1 MLNRP
6 FVQHTIFKQLF
17 FCFYEQAVNKETYVL
32 FYVSTR
38 LPTIF
43 FFFLDQHHNLRCLQH
58 KVLASFNRF
67 ISGFFFTTNEAQ
79 RAPNNGANHCLFPD
93 PSLDFPPFTP
103 DSYFISKQL
112 DFRGIPRTNK
122 YLPFP
127 AYIFCVYFSI
137 QLPVFKLVWWWQGSS
152 GNLSLDINGV
162 ALKCR

>member
-32 FYVSTR
+32 LYVATR
-38 LPTIF
+38 LTTI
-43 FFFLDQHHNLRCLQH
+43 FFLDQHHNLCCLQH

-67 ISGFFFTTNEAQ
+67 ISGFFFITNEAQ

-93 PSLDFPPFTP
+93 PSLGFPPFTS

-127 AYIFCVYFSI
+127 LLTSFVYIFFYTTACI
-137 QLPVFKLVWWWQGSS
+137 
-152 GNLSLDINGV
+152 
-162 ALKCR
+162 

>member
-112 DFRGIPRTNK
+112 DFRDIPRTNK

-137 QLPVFKLVWWWQGSS
+137 QLPVFKPVW
-152 GNLSLDINGV
+152 
-162 ALKCR
+162 

>member
-32 FYVSTR
+32 FYVSTS
-38 LPTIF
+38 LTSI
-43 FFFLDQHHNLRCLQH
+43 FFLDQHHNLRCLQH

-93 PSLDFPPFTP
+93 PSLGFPLFTP

-127 AYIFCVYFSI
+127 LLTSFVYIFLY
-137 QLPVFKLVWWWQGSS
+137 
-152 GNLSLDINGV
+152 N
-162 ALKCR
+162 